1 MAAQVLSGTGEVSY
15 TNSTGQNV
23 RLVINYLKLGGLQAQ
38 ECTVTFGGVSLK
50 LGGDQTF
57 GKYLAF
63 STPSAGNRYNSSMK
77 SKGAGTE
84 NKGEMPMEIALANG
98 DTFAITKGSLAVTE
112 IEGYNI
118 IIIPEAG

>member
-23 RLVINYLKLGGLQAQ
+23 RLVINYLKLGGEAQ
-38 ECTVTFGGVSLK
+38 NECSVTFGGVSLE
-50 LGGDQTF
+50 LSGSQTF

-63 STPSAGNRYNSSMK
+63 STNNGDNRYNSSMK
-77 SKGAGTE
+77 SKEYGTE
-84 NKGEMPMEIALANG
+84 LYGEMPMEIALANG